1 MTRFSASLAMIALAM
16 SAEGFAPSFNHQRQ
30 QMIVTSSLSATSH
43 APYFLDVAETEE
55 QVSASK
61 PTANKRVPAKKNDA
75 HKEGIFAPAVKLGK
89 MILGEGELN
98 RIRGNAI
105 ALHSDAIKN
114 FVSTAETSFGNTVLR
129 ALFKAA
135 DRNGNGTIEMEELE
149 AALKTLGFQFLEEK
163 QIMGIFK
170 RAGGEEKGFLTMD
183 EFMAEAPKTLKTN
196 LVKLAKKNGG
206 DLGFLV

>member
-1 MTRFSASLAMIALAM
+1 MIALAM
-16 SAEGFAPSFNHQRQ
+16 SVEAFAPSLNHQRHTVS
-30 QMIVTSSLSATSH
+30 VTSTLSATNH
-43 APYFLDVAETEE
+43 APYFLDVTETEE
-55 QVSASK
+55 PVTPKATPKSVS
-61 PTANKRVPAKKNDA
+61 KKNES
-75 HKEGIFAPAVKLGK
+75 HKEGIFSPAVKLGK

-114 FVSTAETSFGNTVLR
+114 FVSTAETSFGSTVLR
-129 ALFKAA
+129 ALFKVA

-149 AALKTLGFQFLEEK
+149 AALRTIGFQFLEEK

-170 RAGGEEKGFLTMD
+170 RAGGEEKGFLTLD
-183 EFMAEAPKTLKTN
+183 EFLAEAPKTLKTN

-206 DLGFLV
+206 ELGFLV